1 MENPF
6 LNLNAAATGIII
18 IDDTTS
24 NPTTFMDAD
33 IVKLSNMENKILYST
48 ASIWEIT
55 IKHMLHPEKL
65 RMNGNI
71 LEKGCEDNG

>member
-1 MENPF
+1 KITHIIPKIIEINIVLENPF

-33 IVKLSNMENKILYST
+33 IVKLSNMENKIL
-48 ASIWEIT
+48 
-55 IKHMLHPEKL
+55 
-65 RMNGNI
+65 
-71 LEKGCEDNG
+71 